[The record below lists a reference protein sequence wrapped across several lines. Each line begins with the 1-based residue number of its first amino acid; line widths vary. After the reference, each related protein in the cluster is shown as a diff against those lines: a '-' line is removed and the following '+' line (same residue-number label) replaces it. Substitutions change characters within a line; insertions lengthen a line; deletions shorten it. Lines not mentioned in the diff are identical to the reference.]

1 MNRKTWGITGVSLG
15 VIVLSGLL
23 YLLFFQRATT
33 SQTIGLVKAEHY
45 NHVEEGQGTCAA
57 YTAACGVCLGTVIN
71 KECYVDK
78 DKLTPE
84 ELKVMGF

>member
-1 MNRKTWGITGVSLG
+1 MNKKTWSIIGLSFG
-15 VIVLSGLL
+15 VIVLSGLF
-23 YLLFFQRATT
+23 YFLFFQRDAT
-33 SQTIGLVKAEHY
+33 SQTTGLVKAELY

-57 YTAACGVCLGTVIN
+57 YTAACGVCLGTVID

-78 DKLTPE
+78 NKLTSE